1 MTGQHDGY
9 VTDFKQCKYDPVADQ
24 DEHHCGL
31 PYQAAG
37 TGGQQ
42 DVVRRHSGRPVPTPA
57 DDNGFTAVRP
67 AKQISW
73 GRTRGT
79 KLDTIATST
88 SGVPAPFEAVMDQV
102 ALNTRSPSLA
112 TSSFVNDAGSGQGG
126 WKALS
131 YPAFAEI
138 MRRGKELNDTAF
150 AKIDSNDPDLRT
162 FERNGRKMI
171 TFHGLADP
179 NVSPQSAINYFTR
192 VSDTVEGDARQQEF
206 HRLFLVPGRGHCGG
220 TGTVG
225 TSNPPL
231 VNFQDMFNVLVN
243 WVEKGEAP
251 TSVVATTADKAAS
264 RPICVYPSQVKYQ
277 GGDVNSASSYACQ

>member
-1 MTGQHDGY
+1 MWYGVTPDGS
-9 VTDFKQCKYDPVADQ
+9 V
-24 DEHHCGL
+24 H
-31 PYQAAG
+31 
-37 TGGQQ
+37 
-42 DVVRRHSGRPVPTPA
+42 TPA

-67 AKQISW
+67 AKQIWW

-88 SGVPAPFEAVMDQV
+88 NGVPAPFEAVMDQV

-112 TSSFVNDAGSGQGG
+112 TSSFVNDSGSGQGG

-162 FERNGRKMI
+162 FQRNGRKMI

-179 NVSPQSAINYFTR
+179 NVSPQNAINYFTR
-192 VSDTVEGDARQQEF
+192 VSDTVDGDARQQEF

-277 GGDVNSASSYACQ
+277 GGDVN